1 MKDEG
6 RVSRGEEQKVSSGK
20 TVGCRP
26 GGRQAR
32 GTDGGQRPG
41 EGFILCPWAGLGCS
55 VLLLRGY
62 QQILKQQYVAPCLA
76 PAQACWHGMLRWE
89 AGFLSCTRAW
99 PFEGSG

>member
-1 MKDEG
+1 MKDGG
-6 RVSRGEEQKVSSGK
+6 RVSRGEEQRVSSGK
-20 TVGCRP
+20 TVGCGS

-41 EGFILCPWAGLGCS
+41 EGFIPCPWAGLGCS

-62 QQILKQQYVAPCLA
+62 QQILKQQRMAPCLA